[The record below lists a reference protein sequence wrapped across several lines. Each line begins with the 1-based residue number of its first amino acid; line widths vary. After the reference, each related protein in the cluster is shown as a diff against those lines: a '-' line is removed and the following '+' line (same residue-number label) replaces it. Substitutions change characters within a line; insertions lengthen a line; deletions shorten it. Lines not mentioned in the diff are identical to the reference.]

1 MWLDRP
7 AGGHGAG
14 RFPDAPPGFVAGF
27 TTREIVSDGAGV
39 TEVPRALARSLGIP
53 EAEVIRLSQ
62 VHGRDVLE
70 AAGVAEPGG
79 DRLLGAAD
87 AVISRANGR
96 LLTVFTADCVPI
108 LLADPKTGWMAAIH
122 AGWRGTAL
130 QIVDVVLDQ
139 LALRG
144 VAASSLYALF
154 GPSISGPSY
163 EVGPEVLDTLLA
175 AFHDRVLPR
184 GAVVPG
190 REDRCHVDLALL
202 NEALLLERG
211 IRPARIF
218 RAAHCTANESNLF
231 PSYRRDGPGTGRIA
245 TGIARTGP

>member
-1 MWLDRP
+1 VWLDRP
-7 AGGHGAG
+7 AGGHRAG

-27 TTREIVSDGAGV
+27 TTREIVSDRTGV

-70 AAGVAEPGG
+70 ATGVAEPGG

-108 LLADPKTGWMAAIH
+108 LLADPKTGWMAAVH

-130 QIVDVVLDQ
+130 QIVDAVLDQ

-163 EVGPEVLDTLLA
+163 EVGPEVVGALRA
-175 AFHDRVLPR
+175 AFHDRDLPR
-184 GAVVPG
+184 GAVLPG
-190 REDRCHVDLALL
+190 REDRYHVDLAFL

-211 IRPARIF
+211 VRPARIS
-218 RAAHCTANESNLF
+218 RAVHCTASESNLF

-245 TGIARTGP
+245 TGIARTRP

>member
-1 MWLDRP
+1 VWLDRP
-7 AGGHGAG
+7 ARGHGAG
-14 RFPDAPPGFVAGF
+14 RFQEAPPGFVAGF
-27 TTREIVSDGAGV
+27 TTRGIVSDRAGV

-53 EAEVIRLSQ
+53 EVEVVRLSQ
-62 VHGRDVLE
+62 VHGRDILE

-87 AVISRANGR
+87 AVVSRTHGR

-108 LLADPKTGWMAAIH
+108 LLADPQTGWMAALH
-122 AGWRGTAL
+122 AGWRGSAL
-130 QIVDVVLDQ
+130 RIVDAVLDQ

-163 EVGPEVLDTLLA
+163 EVGPEVVDALRA
-175 AFHDRVLPR
+175 AFRDRDFPH

-202 NEALLLERG
+202 NEALLLGRG
-211 IRPARIF
+211 IRPARIS
-218 RAAHCTANESNLF
+218 RPAHCTANESNLF

>member
-1 MWLDRP
+1 VWLDRP
-7 AGGHGAG
+7 AGGHRAG

-27 TTREIVSDGAGV
+27 TTREIVSDRAGV

-70 AAGVAEPGG
+70 ATGVAEPGG

-108 LLADPKTGWMAAIH
+108 LLADPKTGWMAAVH

-130 QIVDVVLDQ
+130 QIVDAVLDQ

-163 EVGPEVLDTLLA
+163 EVGPEVVGALRA
-175 AFHDRVLPR
+175 AFHDRDLPR
-184 GAVVPG
+184 GAVLPG
-190 REDRCHVDLALL
+190 REDRYHVDLAFL

-211 IRPARIF
+211 VRPARIS
-218 RAAHCTANESNLF
+218 RAARCTATESNLF

-245 TGIARTGP
+245 TGIARTRP